1 MAQAPDARIHEI
13 IVLVLIPRV
22 VDDDG
27 GDKAGKRTH
36 SNNPRVRSKPRREEK
51 ADQKGRHGLQAHA
64 VLHGRKVGERT
75 IVGER
80 NDQAERHDREGDH
93 LAHKR
98 DTCVRSVLH
107 RRVHNLRHDH
117 VRGGDQQRVGGRDD
131 GSDGAHKDQQT
142 CHVAK
147 AARAHQF
154 GNDASERVRG
164 LLALEQIHAQRAR
177 EDTDKHGQPRRE
189 RDHEVRKLH
198 RLKFARGVGAL
209 LEVRQRGERDPLQR
223 ETPHCHLVLR

>member
-64 VLHGRKVGERT
+64 VLHGRKVGQRT
-75 IVGER
+75 VVGER
-80 NDQAERHDREGDH
+80 NEQAKRHYREGDH
-93 LAHKR
+93 LAYKR
-98 DTCVRSVLH
+98 DSCVRSVLH
-107 RRVHNLRHDH
+107 VRVHNLRHHH
-117 VRGGDQQRVGGRDD
+117 VRGGNQQRVGGRND
-131 GSDGAHKDQQT
+131 GSNGAHKNQQT
-142 CHVAK
+142 RHVAE
-147 AARAHQF
+147 AARTHQL
-154 GNDASERVRG
+154 GNNASERVRG